1 MEALMK
7 ALNDIIE
14 SKNTD
19 ISLLKWEN
27 ESLRKANE
35 KLKKENADLKKD
47 VEKYEENEVNRV

>member
-1 MEALMK
+1 MK